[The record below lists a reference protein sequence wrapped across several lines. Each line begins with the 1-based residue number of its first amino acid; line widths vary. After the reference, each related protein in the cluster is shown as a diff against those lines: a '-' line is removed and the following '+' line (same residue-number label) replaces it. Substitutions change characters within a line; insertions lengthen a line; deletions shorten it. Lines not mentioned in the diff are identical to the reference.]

1 MNEMVRWHRRL
12 NGCEF
17 EQIMEDSEGHGSLE
31 CCSPWGRK
39 QSDTT
44 ERQNKELYGVMSYVE
59 VLKLFWVY
67 FCE

>member
-44 ERQNKELYGVMSYVE
+44 ERQNNNNKCQVREANEKERKKHIV
-59 VLKLFWVY
+59 
-67 FCE
+67 